1 MSDEQCKRK
10 KCVSCILVKLEI
22 FHRSFDLQLK
32 LRWWGYLKEDGSP
45 VGEGGHGEAAY
56 RENNRAAG
64 IGDCHSIGV
73 IVVVIMIMMM
83 TMMMIISSTKKVF

>member
-10 KCVSCILVKLEI
+10 KCVSCLLVKLEI
-22 FHRSFDLQLK
+22 FHRSFDLQLKLRWWGYLKLKLK

-56 RENNRAAG
+56 GENNRAAG
-64 IGDCHSIGV
+64 IGD
-73 IVVVIMIMMM
+73 
-83 TMMMIISSTKKVF
+83 